1 MEKYYNIFNKTT
13 FIMLKNKKNTV
24 FNKKNQIIMQ

>member
-1 MEKYYNIFNKTT
+1 MEKYCNIFNKTT

-24 FNKKNQIIMQ
+24 FNKKIK

>member
-24 FNKKNQIIMQ
+24 FNKKIK